1 MLKAISQSYSGLR
14 GFQQLLDVTADNI
27 ANVNTVAFK
36 EKQVSFF
43 ELTYRGLAERRLPH
57 AGSPA
62 TAPQSGCGTAVSSI
76 VASREQG
83 GLNFTGRSLDLAVLG
98 EGFFRVINPD
108 GSYAYTRSGNFAL
121 DANGNLTTPGG
132 ELLDPPP
139 QLREQEGS
147 INIGTLNITPGGI
160 IQALAVHAAEAGEAP
175 QGEGPVELGQI
186 YLYSFVNP
194 QSLAARGGNILL
206 PSAASGPPQA
216 GLPGEQGYGEIRS
229 GYLEN
234 ANVDLARQITMLIR
248 GQRSLQ
254 ASSRALSTAEE
265 LWALTLNLQS

>member
-1 MLKAISQSYSGLR
+1 MLKAISQNYSGIR
-14 GFQQLLDVTADNI
+14 GFQQLLEVTADNI

-57 AGSPA
+57 AGNSVP
-62 TAPQSGCGTAVSSI
+62 APQSGRGTAVSSI

-83 GLNFTGRSLDLAVLG
+83 ALTFTGRSLDLAVLG
-98 EGFFRVINPD
+98 EGFLRVISPD

-121 DANGNLTTPGG
+121 DANGNLTMPGG
-132 ELLDPPP
+132 ELLDPPL
-139 QLREQEGS
+139 QLREQQGRIDS
-147 INIGTLNITPGGI
+147 GTLRITPGGI
-160 IQALAVHAAEAGEAP
+160 IQALAVHPAEAGEAP
-175 QGEGPVELGQI
+175 QAEGPVELGQI

-194 QSLAARGGNILL
+194 QSLAARGGNMLL
-206 PSAASGPPQA
+206 PSAARGPPLA
-216 GLPGEQGYGEIRS
+216 GLPGEPGYGEISS

-254 ASSRALSTAEE
+254 ACFRALSTAEE